1 MTDLL
6 YVVRYFQVVP
16 PAPRLM
22 ALCFVL
28 LTVLCGCLVAAR
40 DSHDARPALPIV
52 VLQAFSASTGFAV
65 PARRGYFDLLFAR
78 GQSRVRIAVVQWL
91 LAIVP
96 GVCAWAVLACVQSLV
111 HANEN
116 AFLRSGT
123 ALAFVMASTV
133 PWAANVGLPRF

>member
-16 PAPRLM
+16 PVPRLM

-40 DSHDARPALPIV
+40 DSHDAGPALPIV

-65 PARRGYFDLLFAR
+65 SARRGYFDLLIAR
-78 GQSRVRIAVVQWL
+78 GLSRVRIAIAQWL
-91 LAIVP
+91 VALVP
-96 GVCAWAVLACVQSLV
+96 GLCSWAILASVRSLS
-111 HANEN
+111 HGGHNP
-116 AFLRSGT
+116 LLQSGT
-123 ALAFVMASTV
+123 AMAFFMASTL
-133 PWAANVGLPRF
+133 PW